1 MFERKTFKKA
11 ALSQLKGRWKIPV
24 LATLLTDA
32 LIAIFYA
39 AAGLQSEDAF
49 VSTHSNGAMFVS
61 YIPSQI
67 ASVIAIILVG
77 VSIIF
82 NVAILSVH
90 NTMLKESR
98 TMYFSDFT
106 NGLNQWWQAFRG
118 GLWFILWVWL
128 WALLFVIPGIVKYYS
143 YSMMFFIMAEYPKIG
158 VRKAM
163 QISKEMTR
171 GYKGDLFVLDLSFI
185 GWAILA
191 AIPCGLGFLWL
202 APYMN
207 MTKTNAYHY
216 LKRSAID
223 SNRIALSDFE

>member
-1 MFERKTFKKA
+1 MFDRKTFKKA
-11 ALSQLKGRWKIPV
+11 ALIQLKGRWKIPV
-24 LATLLTDA
+24 LATLLTYV
-32 LIAIFYA
+32 LLAIFYA
-39 AAGLQSEDAF
+39 AAGLQSDASFISAHDDGAIF
-49 VSTHSNGAMFVS
+49 VSCV
-61 YIPSQI
+61 PSQI
-67 ASVIAIILVG
+67 ASVIAIILSG

-82 NVAILSVH
+82 GVAILSVH

-98 TMYFSDFT
+98 KIYFSDFT
-106 NGLNQWWQAFRG
+106 DGLNQWWQAFRG

-128 WALLFVIPGIVKYYS
+128 WALLFVIPGIVKSYS

-171 GYKGDLFVLDLSFI
+171 GYKGDLFVLDLSFV

-207 MTKTNAYHY
+207 MTKTNAYQY
-216 LKRSAID
+216 LKRSAIE

>member
-1 MFERKTFKKA
+1 MFERKTFKKL
-11 ALSQLKGRWKIPV
+11 ALNQLKGRWKIPV

-32 LIAIFYA
+32 LLAIFYA

-49 VSTHSNGAMFVS
+49 VSTHGNGAIFIS
-61 YIPSQI
+61 YMPSQI
-67 ASVIAIILVG
+67 ASFIAIILVG

-98 TMYFSDFT
+98 AIYFSDFT

-128 WALLFVIPGIVKYYS
+128 WTLLFVIPGIVKYYS

-191 AIPCGLGFLWL
+191 AIPCGLGYLWL